1 MPNITIIGAGSVVF
15 TRRLLGDLLSFP
27 SLADSN
33 IKLMDIDSER
43 LELIAAL
50 GRRLVKDS
58 GSGAQ
63 IEATTDRAQAL
74 DGADFVITTIRVGD
88 DDQVDRGIPQRMG
101 IDQAVGDTIGPGG
114 IIKALRTVPVLLDIC
129 HDMERLCPDSW
140 LLNYTNPMAMAC
152 WAINA
157 ATEVK
162 AVGLC
167 HSVQRTTQVLAEYIG
182 APEESVWAWVAGI
195 NHMAWFLRFE
205 RDGTDAYPAL
215 LDALD
220 DDETY
225 ARDPVRFEVMK
236 HFDYFVTE
244 STRHMSEYVPYFR
257 TNPDRISEFRLDEIE
272 VDLARLEKRN
282 EEYFDAMRAEVKSSD
297 RITAERSDEYAC
309 RIMEAMESG
318 EPTVI
323 NGNVYNEGLIEN
335 LPNESCVEVPCLV
348 DAGGLHPMQIG
359 ALPSQLA
366 ALNMSNIAVQELAV
380 QAVLEKSKDAAR
392 HAVMLDPLTSAVL
405 SLDEIDEMFEAMWEA
420 HGDQLSDYS

>member
-152 WAINA
+152 WAINDS
-157 ATEVK
+157 TSVPN
-162 AVGLC
+162 VGLC
-167 HSVQRTTQVLAEYIG
+167 HSVQNTARKISEYIG
-182 APEESVWAWVAGI
+182 ADQSEISYWTAGI
-195 NHMAWFLRFE
+195 NHMAWFLKFE
-205 RDGTDAYPAL
+205 RNGADAYPELRAAMN
-215 LDALD
+215 DPQI
-220 DDETY
+220 Y
-225 ARDPVRFEVMK
+225 AQDTVRFEVMRQVG
-236 HFDYFVTE
+236 YFVSE
-244 STRHMSEYVPYFR
+244 STRHMSEYLPYFR
-257 TNPDRISEFRLDEIE
+257 ADPTRMERFGLAPFDLGAKAQQHR
-272 VDLARLEKRN
+272 VDTHYDTIRN
-282 EEYFDAMRAEVKSSD
+282 ELDSDAPMEAQR
-297 RITAERSDEYAC
+297 TNEYAAY
-309 RIMEAMESG
+309 IMDSMETG
-318 EPTVI
+318 TLRRV
-323 NGNVYNEGLIEN
+323 NVNVKNTGLIPN
-335 LPNESCVEVPCLV
+335 LPDGSCVEVPCLV
-348 DAGGLHPMQIG
+348 DETGVHPCYVGELPQQCA
-359 ALPSQLA
+359 ALIRTNINVQQLA
-366 ALNMSNIAVQELAV
+366 VKSILERDRESAVH
-380 QAVLEKSKDAAR
+380 AA
-392 HAVMLDPLTSAVL
+392 MLDPLTSSIL
-405 SLDEIDEMFEAMWEA
+405 SMEEIRAMMNEMFAA
-420 HGDQLSDYS
+420 QPNYFDS